1 MIEPDCVPHVVYCAA
16 TCKVGY
22 HTGHRQENSSYFWV
36 PISLWDSWIYW
47 NQLLCEEDI
56 LYCEN

>member
-1 MIEPDCVPHVVYCAA
+1 MEPDCVPHVVCASNCA
-16 TCKVGY
+16 TTCKVGY
-22 HTGHRQENSSYFWV
+22 HIGRRTVVIFG
-36 PISLWDSWIYW
+36 SLFLFRDGRIYW